1 MSCDLIPWRRSG
13 GGMQPG
19 NEAWTPWSEQVGSAK
34 HQEGS
39 MRVLITAAAISMA
52 LTGSA
57 LAKSNPQMKACAAQ
71 WKATPHTG
79 SQTYQQFMTTC
90 LHAGTPTTAPTAPGK
105 PTASASGTLAM
116 SPQPVGNAAVTAA
129 KATVVSGAMPAN
141 ATAKCKDG
149 TFSMS
154 AHHSGSCSHHGG
166 VAQFLK

>member
-1 MSCDLIPWRRSG
+1 
-13 GGMQPG
+13 
-19 NEAWTPWSEQVGSAK
+19 
-34 HQEGS
+34 

-57 LAKSNPQMKACAAQ
+57 LAKFNPQMKACAAQ
-71 WKATPHTG
+71 WKSTPHTG

-90 LHAGTPTTAPTAPGK
+90 LHAGTPTSAPTAPGT
-105 PTASASGTLAM
+105 PAAMTGAASPM
-116 SPQPVGNAAVTAA
+116 PPQPVGNAAVTAA
-129 KATVVSGAMPAN
+129 KAPVVSGAMPAN

>member
-1 MSCDLIPWRRSG
+1 MSSGLIPWRRSS
-13 GGMQPG
+13 GGMQPD
-19 NEAWTPWSEQVGSAK
+19 NEAWTLWPEQLRSAK
-34 HQEGS
+34 HLEGS

-71 WKATPHTG
+71 WKSTPHTG

-90 LHAGTPTTAPTAPGK
+90 LHAGTPMSPPTAPGT
-105 PTASASGTLAM
+105 PTAMTGAASPM
-116 SPQPVGNAAVTAA
+116 PPQPVGNAAVTP
-129 KATVVSGAMPAN
+129 VVSDAMPAN

-149 TFSMS
+149 TFSIS